1 MIKNYTNFNEGFFTR
16 KNKDIDTK
24 SVKPNFFHK
33 SISKNDLWIINP
45 KLDYTDKLYKYY
57 ILDVTQFMKDK
68 INFDI
73 VSLSKECIIRNR
85 SHDYEA
91 LYYKNRKYNK
101 SGVMTNISK
110 NLKYLSEGGRLFD
123 VSNIFKKLQTI
134 NTELGFTIG
143 KRVYIKKLDQV
154 GLISQIFETCVY
166 DTPRV
171 GNTERYLFRDMNI
184 AFTLRYDV
192 TIENVN
198 RIFTISEIELSENDN
213 KLSIN
218 PEDVVNF
225 FIDLKD
231 DDKIKISYKILSDS
245 KGEYLFFTIEFIDQ
259 IRNFYH
265 SIMDCYNQL
274 RSSFGNDVIFES
286 IDSESLKFKIKENE

>member
-16 KNKDIDTK
+16 KNKDIEVNTK
-24 SVKPNFFHK
+24 SAK
-33 SISKNDLWIINP
+33 SFSKNDLWVINP
-45 KLDYTDKLYKYY
+45 KLEYTDKLYKYY

-73 VSLSKECIIRNR
+73 VSLSKECIRYNR
-85 SHDYEA
+85 SQDYTA

-101 SGVMTNISK
+101 GGVMTNISR
-110 NLKYLSEGGRLFD
+110 NLKYLSEGGKLFD

-143 KRVYIKKLDQV
+143 KKVYIKELDQV
-154 GLISQIFETCVY
+154 GLISQIFETCIY
-166 DTPRV
+166 DTPIV
-171 GNTERYLFRDMNI
+171 DNLKSYLFRDMDI
-184 AFTLRYDV
+184 SFTLRYDV

-231 DDKIKISYKILSDS
+231 DDKIKISYKILSDRN
-245 KGEYLFFTIEFIDQ
+245 GEYLFFTIEFIDQ